1 MSKLSF
7 RARALDAA
15 RPLPIY
21 RAEALLDLQECVSIN
36 RAVPQMP
43 TGMEREEEAEHHLQR
58 AISAHHVY
66 GEKREGIVIPVPKA
80 ESNVSYY
87 NELYRGDFTQPKQLI
102 HLQPFSLE
110 SDLPEYDMDSEDEA
124 FLQNISQW
132 NTVAPLQFEEMI
144 DRLERGSGQQLVT
157 LHDAKLLLKEEDEVI
172 SKVHGY
178 WREKRLRCKVD
189 SLIPTVRQD
198 RREGTATV
206 NPYIAFRRRTEKMQT
221 RKNRKNDEASYEK
234 MLKLRRDLSR
244 AVTILEM
251 VKRRETSKQELLK
264 LTLDIVEKRYQ
275 LGDFGGELLAEMA
288 AAHVDNLHHP
298 CGFSSTMANGNQYRH
313 HNYHSF
319 LDCASEVSRPKR
331 KYEKKRQRGISRVG
345 GMVSGAFTEKAL
357 NQYDFHSSGDESGTQ
372 VPSSEEDVE
381 EEELEQVDTEVSN
394 PDGRFAFRRR
404 HGCLYQ
410 APWPDGIGDWPWE
423 GDGSTCASS
432 RYRFSLTTLAGIP
445 HRVGL
450 IRQRVGRGG
459 RLVLDIAGNQH
470 DRQYQNI
477 HTNFLS
483 VDTFTTQNCHSS
495 AFPPPSDPSASV
507 PSSRP
512 SSSSASLL
520 SELRAGRLRHF
531 TPRGGKTVCH
541 RHNEGHAHWCKRRH
555 HSPLMEGDPL
565 RGDQCAQ
572 RGITEQ
578 QFFSHR
584 QQLHA
589 MQRDQLAAQ
598 YTASTIT
605 TEGGRC
611 LDTDSV
617 LFAVSAVVGP
627 GDVGMQVTR
636 GDGISVFSPSPNGLL
651 PIAGAPKPS
660 ISPGT
665 LSCFMPT
672 CRSPSPPPTGL
683 ITPVTIGPNSA
694 LGLTHSL
701 PSPSMTGG
709 PIAGVVT
716 ACPFPGGTLAG
727 QPQHP
732 SPAAFPLPGLPP
744 CPVAALPGVMRA
756 SLLSTRPM
764 VAARGVSPGVKVG
777 ALAPINAGA
786 PPRTPS
792 APPPSTIKLATAAS
806 GLAKVSPVGSVL
818 SNLPRD
824 SRDAERSSLGLAEKA
839 VVMEVT

>member
-1 MSKLSF
+1 
-7 RARALDAA
+7 
-15 RPLPIY
+15 
-21 RAEALLDLQECVSIN
+21 
-36 RAVPQMP
+36 
-43 TGMEREEEAEHHLQR
+43 
-58 AISAHHVY
+58 
-66 GEKREGIVIPVPKA
+66 
-80 ESNVSYY
+80 
-87 NELYRGDFTQPKQLI
+87 
-102 HLQPFSLE
+102 
-110 SDLPEYDMDSEDEA
+110 MDSEDEV

-132 NTVAPLQFEEMI
+132 NTIAPLQFEEMI

-157 LHDAKLLLKEEDEVI
+157 LHEAKLLLKEDDEVI

-178 WREKRLRCKVD
+178 WRGKRLRCKVD

-264 LTLDIVEKRYQ
+264 LTLDIMEKRYQ

-288 AAHVDNLHHP
+288 AAHEDKLHYP
-298 CGFSSTMANGNQYRH
+298 CGYSSNLVNGNQYRH

-331 KYEKKRQRGISRVG
+331 KYEKKRQRGVARIG
-345 GMVSGAFTEKAL
+345 GMASGAFTEKAL

-381 EEELEQVDTEVSN
+381 EEELEQVETEVSN

-410 APWPDGIGDWPWE
+410 AVGTIPSFDAIHLKIFLPQLYVRQTYQFKQELIQLHYVLCGSQPWPDGIGDWPWE
-423 GDGSTCASS
+423 GDGSTWATS
-432 RYRFSLTTLAGIP
+432 RYRFSLTTIAGIP

-450 IRQRVGRGG
+450 MRQRVGRGG
-459 RLVLDIAGNQH
+459 RVVLDSADNQH
-470 DRQYQNI
+470 DRQHQNI

-483 VDTFTTQNCHSS
+483 VDPVTAQNCHSS
-495 AFPPPSDPSASV
+495 TFPPPSDPSGSV
-507 PSSRP
+507 PSSHP
-512 SSSSASLL
+512 SSSSASFL
-520 SELRAGRLRHF
+520 SELQAGRLRHF
-531 TPRGGKTVCH
+531 TPRGSKTVCH
-541 RHNEGHAHWCKRRH
+541 RLNEGHTHCCKRRH
-555 HSPLMEGDPL
+555 HAPLMEGDPL
-565 RGDQCAQ
+565 RASQCTQ

-627 GDVGMQVTR
+627 GDAGMQVTR
-636 GDGISVFSPSPNGLL
+636 SDGISVFSPSPNGLL

-672 CRSPSPPPTGL
+672 CRSPSPPHTCL
-683 ITPVTIGPNSA
+683 ITPVTIGPNSS
-694 LGLTHSL
+694 LGLTSGL

-716 ACPFPGGTLAG
+716 ASPLLGGSLAG
-727 QPQHP
+727 QPQLP
-732 SPAAFPLPGLPP
+732 SPAAFPPPGLPP
-744 CPVAALPGVMRA
+744 CPGAALPGVMRA
-756 SLLSTRPM
+756 SLLSTRPT
-764 VAARGVSPGVKVG
+764 VAARGVSSGVKVG
-777 ALAPINAGA
+777 ALSPIHAGA

-818 SNLPRD
+818 SNLPRQ
-824 SRDAERSSLGLAEKA
+824 AH
-839 VVMEVT
+839 